1 MPFRERVVLHLAIF
15 LSIETRIIL
24 RDPPFLGPLLLFSFF
39 LFFFCDNWI
48 HSKSKV
54 AVCSFGKSTMIRHCL
69 SSRDISSRVYSPLTC
84 CVSVTLAPHSSIQT
98 LSRVYNSNSDGPRL
112 PSFRIHDPL
121 IRFIHSRVKN
131 TGLLKWRRFKLFYS
145 RRFEFLIFSL
155 SLFFSL
161 ITFIYQIFAFLSSLF
176 LLETIFS
183 FFLRNSQ
190 VKLLS
195 K

>member
-1 MPFRERVVLHLAIF
+1 
-15 LSIETRIIL
+15 
-24 RDPPFLGPLLLFSFF
+24 
-39 LFFFCDNWI
+39 
-48 HSKSKV
+48 
-54 AVCSFGKSTMIRHCL
+54 MIRHCL

-131 TGLLKWRRFKLFYS
+131 TGLLKWRQFKLFYS

-155 SLFFSL
+155 SLFFSP
-161 ITFIYQIFAFLSSLF
+161 ITLPDICV
-176 LLETIFS
+176 S
-183 FFLRNSQ
+183 FFAILVRDDLFFFFTQFTSQ
-190 VKLLS
+190 IVKQIGKLS
-195 K
+195 FLILDKDSYSCEYVTSVGLENKE

>member
-1 MPFRERVVLHLAIF
+1 MRSICCRGRPITEKSWNIEFSKELDAISRTRCFASCPYFFRSKHELFFV
-15 LSIETRIIL
+15 IL
-24 RDPPFLGPLLLFSFF
+24 VSPSPPLLFFSFSFF
-39 LFFFCDNWI
+39 SPPFCDNRI

-131 TGLLKWRRFKLFYS
+131 TGLLKCRQFELFYS
-145 RRFEFLIFSL
+145 PICYPPPLFFL
-155 SLFFSL
+155 SL
-161 ITFIYQIFAFLSSLF
+161 
-176 LLETIFS
+176 
-183 FFLRNSQ
+183 
-190 VKLLS
+190 
-195 K
+195 

>member
-1 MPFRERVVLHLAIF
+1 
-15 LSIETRIIL
+15 
-24 RDPPFLGPLLLFSFF
+24 
-39 LFFFCDNWI
+39 
-48 HSKSKV
+48 
-54 AVCSFGKSTMIRHCL
+54 MIRHCL

-161 ITFIYQIFAFLSSLF
+161 ITFIFTRYLR
-176 LLETIFS
+176 
-183 FFLRNSQ
+183 FFLRYSCSRRSFLFFYAIHKSNC
-190 VKLLS
+190 
-195 K
+195 